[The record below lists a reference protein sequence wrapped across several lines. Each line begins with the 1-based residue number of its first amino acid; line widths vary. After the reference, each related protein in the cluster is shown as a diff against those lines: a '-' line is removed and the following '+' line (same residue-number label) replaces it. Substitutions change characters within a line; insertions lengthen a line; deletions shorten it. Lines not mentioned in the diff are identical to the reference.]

1 MGILPG
7 LQAILMGID
16 KLEEVIRLQLVSFLI
31 AVAKYLTQI
40 I

>member
-7 LQAILMGID
+7 LQAILMGIY

-31 AVAKYLTQI
+31 AAVKYLTQI